1 MGAVGGGV
9 GRGCC
14 WPSGLLAPGVCQGLF
29 LAVAV
34 KLAEAPY

>member
-14 WPSGLLAPGVCQGLF
+14 WPSGLLAPGVCQGLS

-34 KLAEAPY
+34 NLAEAPY